1 MTHKTAAIIY
11 NPVSGRSRR
20 REDSLKQMVEQ
31 LGRHKIEAT
40 VYATEATGDGGRLAA
55 KAISNGDRIIIA
67 NGGDGTVNEVIQ
79 GMAGTDATLAIW
91 AGGTANVVAT
101 DLGLPFAPKPLA
113 QIIAAGKTKRVALGV
128 VKLGGADSQ
137 SRYFM
142 MFAGIGLDASICR
155 GVNTRLKRRT
165 GELAFWLSG
174 IKHLFRWQPEPFA
187 IEIDGSRFD
196 ATFAVIGKGKSYGGG
211 FRITPHAR
219 LEDPWFEVFI
229 VPPLKRNIGYA
240 WDLVG
245 SILIRRTRTRSSR
258 VTGRRVV
265 VNSTTTPWVEV
276 DGEVVGT
283 LPVQF
288 DILPDALSVC
298 VR

>member
-1 MTHKTAAIIY
+1 MTQKTAAIIY
-11 NPVSGRSRR
+11 NPASGRSRR
-20 REDSLKQMVEQ
+20 REDSLKLMVEQ
-31 LGRHKIEAT
+31 LGRHSIKAT
-40 VYATEATGDGGRLAA
+40 VYATEAAGDAGRLAA
-55 KAISNGDRIIIA
+55 NAISNGDRIIIA

-91 AGGTANVVAT
+91 AGGTANVAAT

-113 QIIAAGKTKRVALGV
+113 EVIAAGKTKRVSLGV
-128 VKLGGADSQ
+128 ARLGGAGSN

-165 GELAFWLSG
+165 GELAFWVSG
-174 IKHLFRWQPEPFA
+174 IQHLFRWQPEPFA

-196 ATFAVIGKGKSYGGG
+196 AAFAVIGKGKSYGGG
-211 FRITPHAR
+211 FQITPHAR

-245 SILIRRTRTRSSR
+245 SILIRRSRTRSSR

-265 VNSTTTPWVEV
+265 VNSATTPWVEL